1 MRSQLIVSGCLLV
14 AACGP
19 SAGSGIDAPG
29 AADAPTPD
37 AGPVPDAGPQVDALG
52 CGELPIVY
60 RDFQISHPDF
70 EGATGA
76 ETGLVQ
82 AMLGVDNKPVYA
94 PSGATTTVS
103 GQASFDQWYRD
114 VAGVNQT
121 FTRGLPLVQEPP
133 GSGTYVFDDQAF
145 FPLDGLGFGNEGNPT
160 NFHFTSEIHGT
171 FTYRGGESFQFTG
184 DDDVWVFVNKRLALD
199 LGGVHGPDTR
209 TIDFDASAAALGI
222 TTGSTYQLDVFHA
235 ERHTD
240 QSTFRMVT
248 TIDCF
253 VIQ

>member
-1 MRSQLIVSGCLLV
+1 MIVFGSLLV
-14 AACGP
+14 AACG
-19 SAGSGIDAPG
+19 SSGGTSVDAPG
-29 AADAPTPD
+29 AEDAPTLDAAPGPD
-37 AGPVPDAGPQVDALG
+37 GPPPVDALA
-52 CGELPIVY
+52 CGELAVTF
-60 RDFQISHPDF
+60 RDFQTSHPDF

-82 AMLGVDNKPVYA
+82 ATLGTDNKPVYA
-94 PSGATTTVS
+94 LTGPSTTVS
-103 GQASFDQWYRD
+103 GAASFDQWYRD
-114 VAGVNQT
+114 VGGVNQT
-121 FTRGLPLVQEPP
+121 FTQGLPLVQEPP
-133 GSGTYVFDDQAF
+133 GSGTYVFDDQEF
-145 FPLDGLGFGNEGNPT
+145 FPLDGLGFGNEGNAT

-199 LGGVHGPDTR
+199 LGGVHGPSSL
-209 TIDFDASAAALGI
+209 TIDFDASATALGI

-235 ERHTD
+235 ERHTS